1 MWTFCAIDPE
11 TKIVPSFKVGKRDL
25 PTANAFVADVASRM
39 RNRVQISS
47 DASAAEAVRAA
58 IVQEFRRRGTAAE
71 ENEETWKAETA
82 EGGSNGTH
90 RACAVHWRG
99 FESDGSQSQG
109 RKYQLVRMDSE
120 DYPCRNLIKAVTNPK
135 ASKSK

>member
-47 DASAAEAVRAA
+47 DASTAEAVRAA
-58 IVQEFRRRGTAAE
+58 IVQEFRNRGTAAE
-71 ENEETWKAETA
+71 EN
-82 EGGSNGTH
+82 
-90 RACAVHWRG
+90 
-99 FESDGSQSQG
+99 
-109 RKYQLVRMDSE
+109 
-120 DYPCRNLIKAVTNPK
+120 
-135 ASKSK
+135 